1 MLGTVPNKAL
11 SIPKWQCA
19 DAEDSVLMLR
29 KPVRF
34 AQTFEGLCTPTHF
47 PSSFLFHFAA
57 FQQSPTFT
65 ARTLGR
71 HWPSKIWKALRIS
84 MLCSLPSSVEREQ
97 LAHVLCCCFLL
108 GLLLVITG
116 LREAGSVKCTGDQLR
131 STIWSVAS
139 GLISRYSSLEGGSF
153 KVTRKCPWW
162 GGGGLWVLVSS
173 LRSSCLCLRECWD

>member
-1 MLGTVPNKAL
+1 
-11 SIPKWQCA
+11 
-19 DAEDSVLMLR
+19 
-29 KPVRF
+29 
-34 AQTFEGLCTPTHF
+34 
-47 PSSFLFHFAA
+47 
-57 FQQSPTFT
+57 
-65 ARTLGR
+65 
-71 HWPSKIWKALRIS
+71 

-153 KVTRKCPWW
+153 KVA
-162 GGGGLWVLVSS
+162 
-173 LRSSCLCLRECWD
+173 RECPSWGWGRFVSTGELTEILLPLPQGVLRLKAHATTSLARPTFFHLYVRFLMNSLNRTIFGDVADAFLGRK